1 METAPLD
8 KKTRRYLSAYV
19 QICVCLVYI
28 LGFELSVVTMFG
40 QYTLALLQQ
49 WTVKCPQMRHARA
62 ISKYNIDSVKAISKT
77 IVGPRVVFFSK
88 MTKKLKLSLQ

>member
-1 METAPLD
+1 MRMETAPLD

-49 WTVKCPQMRHARA
+49 WTVKCPQMRHSLTSDCTCNA
-62 ISKYNIDSVKAISKT
+62 ISK
-77 IVGPRVVFFSK
+77 VVEGNF
-88 MTKKLKLSLQ
+88 QI